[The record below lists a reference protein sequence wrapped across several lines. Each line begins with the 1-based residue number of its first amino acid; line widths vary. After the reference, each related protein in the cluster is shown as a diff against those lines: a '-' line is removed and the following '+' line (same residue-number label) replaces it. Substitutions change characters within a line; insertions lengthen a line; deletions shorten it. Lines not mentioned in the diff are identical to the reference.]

1 MAAEKTHF
9 KQIVTYLSNNRLLEC
24 AMNDK
29 IRRILNQI
37 TVLEDELRTSLKEQ
51 EGRLRYQVEGKR
63 IEFEHAIKDAH
74 LKLKRGVFSW
84 FFSIPPQNF
93 LTAPIIY
100 GMAVP
105 LALTD
110 LCVSFYQLSCFPVYG
125 IPKVRRADYLIF
137 DHQHLEY
144 LNIFEKFHCVYCSY
158 ASGVLAYA
166 REITACTEQYFCP
179 IKHARKILSTHRRYA
194 AFLDYGEAEGF
205 HARLNEFRAQLAQEL
220 ESDAEQKNEKN
231 PD

>member
-1 MAAEKTHF
+1 MAEKCIFQT
-9 KQIVTYLSNNRLLEC
+9 NNYSLNNWLLEC

-37 TVLEDELRTSLKEQ
+37 TALEDELRATLHEQ
-51 EGRLRYQVEGKR
+51 EGRLRYQIEGKR

-74 LKLKRGVFSW
+74 LKLKRGVFRW
-84 FFSIPPQNF
+84 FLSIPPQNF

-100 GMAVP
+100 GMVVP

-125 IPKVRRADYLIF
+125 IPKVRRSEYIVF
-137 DHQHLEY
+137 DHQHLAY
-144 LNIFEKFHCVYCSY
+144 LNIFEKLHCLYCSY

-166 REITACTEQYFCP
+166 REITARTEQYFCP
-179 IKHARKILSTHRRYA
+179 IKHARKMLSAHRRYA
-194 AFLDYGEAEGF
+194 AFLDYGEAKDF
-205 HARLNEFRAQLAQEL
+205 HDRLNEFRAQLAQEL
-220 ESDAEQKNEKN
+220 ESDAGQNNKKN

>member
-1 MAAEKTHF
+1 
-9 KQIVTYLSNNRLLEC
+9 
-24 AMNDK
+24 MNDK

-37 TVLEDELRTSLKEQ
+37 TALEDELRATLHEQ
-51 EGRLRYQVEGKR
+51 EGRLRYQIEGKR

-74 LKLKRGVFSW
+74 LKLKRGVFRW
-84 FFSIPPQNF
+84 FISIPPQNF

-100 GMAVP
+100 GMVVP

-125 IPKVRRADYLIF
+125 IPKVRRSEYIVF
-137 DHQHLEY
+137 DHQHLAY
-144 LNIFEKFHCVYCSY
+144 LNIFEKLHCLYCSY

-166 REITACTEQYFCP
+166 REITARTEQYFCP
-179 IKHARKILSTHRRYA
+179 IKHARKMLSTHRRYA
-194 AFLDYGEAEGF
+194 AFLDYGEAEDF
-205 HARLNEFRAQLAQEL
+205 HDRLNEFRAQLAQEL
-220 ESDAEQKNEKN
+220 ESDAGQNNKKN